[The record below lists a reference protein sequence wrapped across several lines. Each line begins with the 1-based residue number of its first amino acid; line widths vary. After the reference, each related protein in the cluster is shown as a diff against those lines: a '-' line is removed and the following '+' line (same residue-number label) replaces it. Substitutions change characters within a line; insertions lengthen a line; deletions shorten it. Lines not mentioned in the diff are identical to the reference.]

1 MPSKEDL
8 QVLRI
13 ERDKLRRQM
22 IQCLGD
28 EYNQFWENEVYIN
41 TLQSVIATLTR
52 IKDQDRALSLLN
64 LKQMFGTYPVEYKD
78 IVNKHPSI
86 VLEYTNNLV
95 KETLNNRQDW
105 FSKAPGLREAFER
118 FEEVRKEEAKLRFG

>member
-13 ERDKLRRQM
+13 ERDQLRRQM

-41 TLQSVIATLTR
+41 TLQSVVATLTR

-78 IVNKHPSI
+78 IVNKQPSI

-105 FSKAPGLREAFER
+105 FSKAPGLREAFDR